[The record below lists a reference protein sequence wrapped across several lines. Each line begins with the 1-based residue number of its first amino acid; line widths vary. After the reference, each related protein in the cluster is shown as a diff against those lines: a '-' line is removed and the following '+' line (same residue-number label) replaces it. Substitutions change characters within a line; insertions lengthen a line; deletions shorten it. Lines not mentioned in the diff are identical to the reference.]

1 MSRIVWTKAEKA
13 LISDELERIF
23 AGTPWKTNLDA
34 LREAQ
39 RILPSE
45 RHVVVDHARA
55 WSHKERI
62 RLARAASGRVL
73 KKRAEAEKALQEK
86 IDVAVAT
93 GIARPA
99 PEPKEGTT
107 ARLAR
112 VFDEI
117 LDILADKVAQRLQQ
131 PGVSISTKAMPLPE
145 RVKHNP
151 EPPSAP
157 RVAKTG
163 VLVIGLLGDQVEAL
177 PIYNTLDITF
187 LPTEQALSKDY
198 VRRAY
203 TILMTKFI
211 NHAVQ
216 DKYRKANNLHYC
228 NGGTS
233 DLARILI
240 SIAIKEDQALA
251 KV

>member
-23 AGTPWKTNLDA
+23 AKEPWKTNLDA

-39 RILPSE
+39 GVLPAARRIIIN
-45 RHVVVDHARA
+45 HARV
-55 WSHKERI
+55 WNHKERI
-62 RLARAASGRVL
+62 RLARGGAGWAL
-73 KKRAEAEKALQEK
+73 KKRAEVEKVRQETL
-86 IDVAVAT
+86 DVAVAT
-93 GIARPA
+93 GVARPT

-117 LDILADKVAQRLQQ
+117 LDILADKVAQRLRQ
-131 PGVSISTKAMPLPE
+131 PGVSISTKAIPLPE

-198 VRRAY
+198 MRRAY

-240 SIAIKEDQALA
+240 SIAVKEQQVLD